1 MRLTTTLMAT
11 LACTEALKLQSE
23 AEFDFGK
30 AFSSV
35 GDTFS
40 GIGSDFASWGS
51 NAFGDIGKFSENA
64 FTDITDFGAST
75 IQ

>member
-11 LACTEALKLQSE
+11 LACTEALKLESK
-23 AEFDFGK
+23 AEFDFGR
-30 AFSSV
+30 AFNSI

-40 GIGSDFASWGS
+40 GIGGDVASGIS
-51 NAFGDIGKFSENA
+51 NAFDDIGKWSENA

-75 IQ
+75 I